1 MLQML
6 TAVLLVQGLHV
17 AAALGIADQLAG
29 GARGVDDLANATGAD
44 PASLYRLLRMLAA
57 AGVFCEEADGR
68 FALTALQPRARLFE
82 LASRDLQIGHA
93 RNLESIETLRVLEH
107 CGVAARANVVA
118 DRRDRALYFPV
129 QCRVECNEL
138 RKQLAETGLYGRQTC
153 DLRHASPRLS

>member
-1 MLQML
+1 MRRLGPIL
-6 TAVLLVQGLHV
+6 ASLLVAAPAASADRPSPAEAARVLASAESTVLARVEAAYARRGL
-17 AAALGIADQLAG
+17 LERLAPPG
-29 GARGVDDLANATGAD
+29 
-44 PASLYRLLRMLAA
+44 
-57 AGVFCEEADGR
+57 F
-68 FALTALQPRARLFE
+68 QPRARLFE